1 MKLED
6 AARHLRTVAQ
16 QAEAHV
22 QISEA
27 AETVLA
33 AHKGLKDVE
42 ARQRGVQAVVAEL
55 IRERD
60 ELHENVRA
68 AEVEGRSAVAEVEVE
83 TKTRI
88 TKLKNEADILAT
100 ELSERAAESRKLL
113 KKLEREHNEAL
124 QVMENQ
130 RAVATKALKGVGD
143 KLAAVQAGLT

>member
-1 MKLED
+1 MKLTD

-42 ARQRGVQAVVAEL
+42 ARHRGVEASLAEL
-55 IRERD
+55 IKERAD
-60 ELHENVRA
+60 ALMELRA
-68 AEVEGRSAVAEVEVE
+68 AESDSRSAIAEVQTA
-83 TKTRI
+83 TKNRI
-88 TKLKNEADILAT
+88 MLLRNQADGLAR
-100 ELSERAAESRKLL
+100 ELSEKAAESRKLL

-130 RAVATKALKGVGD
+130 RAVATKVLKGVGD